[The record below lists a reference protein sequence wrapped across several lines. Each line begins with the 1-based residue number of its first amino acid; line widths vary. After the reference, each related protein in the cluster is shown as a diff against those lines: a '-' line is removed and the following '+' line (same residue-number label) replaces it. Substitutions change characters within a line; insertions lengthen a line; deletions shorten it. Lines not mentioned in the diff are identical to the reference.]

1 MPKKL
6 RAVFSLALLASAAT
20 AVAADDAIDSY
31 VLAELARQR
40 IPGAAVLIVKGGTVV
55 KERGYGLANV
65 EHNVPVKA
73 ETIFQTGSVGKQFT
87 ATAVMLLVEDG
98 RIALD
103 DSLREYFPEAPA
115 DWQPITIRRLL
126 THTSGVRGEGDEDLD
141 LQRNYTDD
149 ELAKNFFDHGLAFAP
164 GSRWSYSNAG
174 FVLLGALVKRVSG
187 QFYGDVLAERVFAP
201 LGMKTARVISDTDVV
216 MNRAAGYEL
225 KDGVLK
231 NQDWV
236 SRTLNATAD
245 GSLYLALP
253 DYAAWDRG
261 LREGRI
267 LRPESWKQVY
277 TPVTLASGKTY
288 PYGFGWGVDTLNGQ
302 TVYSHGGSWQGFR
315 SSIARYL
322 GSDVTVVVLA
332 NLAQAS
338 TEAMGDHIAGLFDAR
353 LRQPELTAIP
363 GGDASTEKRL
373 RVLLALAAAGTLTT
387 AEAIPVS
394 AFKGMEKYYQEMVA
408 PLGAPSTFT
417 LMDRRTRGDD
427 AVTTWD
433 VVFAQKTA
441 RVQLHLD
448 PDGKLVSLDV
458 EGR

>member
-1 MPKKL
+1 MLHKL
-6 RAVFSLALLASAAT
+6 SAALATAALLHAPIAA
-20 AVAADDAIDSY
+20 AADDAIDAY
-31 VLAELARQR
+31 VLAELARQK
-40 IPGAAVLIVKGGTVV
+40 IPGAAVLIVKGGAVV
-55 KERGYGLANV
+55 KQRGYGLANV

-87 ATAVMLLVEDG
+87 ATVVMLLVEDG
-98 RIALD
+98 KIGLD
-103 DSLREYFPEAPA
+103 DSLRKYFPEAPA
-115 DWQPITIRRLL
+115 DWESITIRRLL

-141 LQRNYTDD
+141 LQRNYTDE
-149 ELAKNFFDHGLAFAP
+149 ELARNFFEHGLSFAP
-164 GSRWSYSNAG
+164 GSRWAYSNAG
-174 FVLLGALVKRVSG
+174 YVLLGALVKRAG
-187 QFYGDVLAERVFAP
+187 GKFYGDLLAERVFAP
-201 LGMKTARVISDTDVV
+201 LGMKTARVISDTDIV

-261 LREGRI
+261 LRAGRI
-267 LRPESWKQVY
+267 LKPESWKQVY
-277 TPVTLASGKTY
+277 TPVTLASGKSY

-338 TEAMGDHIAGLFDAR
+338 TEEMGDHIAGLFDAR
-353 LRQPELTAIP
+353 LKQPELEPVA
-363 GGDASTEKRL
+363 GGDAATETRL
-373 RVLLALAAAGTLTT
+373 RALLALAAAGTLTK
-387 AEAIPVS
+387 AETLPVS
-394 AFKGMEKYYQEMVA
+394 AFKGMETYYQEMVA
-408 PLGAPSTFT
+408 PLGAPGAAT

-427 AVTTWD
+427 AVTAWD
-433 VVFAQKTA
+433 VAFAQKKA
-441 RVQLHLD
+441 RVHLELD
-448 PDGKLVSLDV
+448 PGGKLISLDV
-458 EGR
+458 EPR